1 MKYNKIVMIMI
12 NFSNDSLTIKD
23 GEVVKGVIDKTAFG
37 SEDGELVKVLDK
49 EVGREETFKI
59 IKKAFNL
66 GKNYI
71 SDRGI
76 TISVNDLDLND
87 NIF

>member
-1 MKYNKIVMIMI
+1 MEVFSKILPKF

-49 EVGREETFKI
+49 TVGREEH
-59 IKKAFNL
+59 L
-66 GKNYI
+66 
-71 SDRGI
+71 R
-76 TISVNDLDLND
+76 
-87 NIF
+87 